1 MKLNRTLVL
10 CLSIVLAA
18 SMALGGTLAFL
29 TDTESRVNEFT
40 VGEVDITLEETFEQ
54 GSKLTPGQKVQK
66 EVYIKNDGTNDAY
79 VWFTYALPSIANHET
94 DASQNVLHTNTLG
107 AFWDDYRE
115 NTAYWLEGQTEAVAL
130 AQTWNVDFNLT
141 ADGAAED
148 KANNAPIGTVVVPTM
163 SSTGVEVDV
172 QYDVYVNLYNG
183 LLPVDATT
191 TPGMSKVYLDTNVD
205 YIDGKYYLVENGV
218 ATALEPDPENPVGI
232 DQMKVIVNAYAI
244 QADGFDSAI
253 EAYKGYLGQWG
264 MQTMLDNVVKAA
276 EEAADADENAGT
288 NH

>member
-29 TDTESRVNEFT
+29 TDTESKVNEFT
-40 VGEVDITLEETFEQ
+40 VGEVDITLDETFVQ

-94 DASQNVLHTNTLG
+94 DASKNVLHTNTKG

-115 NTAYWLEGQTEAVAL
+115 NKNYWLEGQTEAVAL
-130 AQTWNVDFNLT
+130 EQTWNVDFNLT
-141 ADGAAED
+141 ADGKGED
-148 KANNAPIGTVVVPTM
+148 KANNKPIGTVLIPIT
-163 SSTGVEVDV
+163 SETGAIVNV

-183 LLPVDATT
+183 LLPVNGKT
-191 TPGMSKVYLDTNVD
+191 TPGMSTVYLDANVD

-218 ATALEPDPENPVGI
+218 KTLIEPDAENPVGI

-244 QADGFDSAI
+244 QADGFENAI
-253 EAYKGYLGQWG
+253 DAYNGYLGQWG
-264 MQTMLDNVVKAA
+264 MQTMLDNVVQAV
-276 EEAADADENAGT
+276 ADATQDDTAPT
-288 NH
+288 P